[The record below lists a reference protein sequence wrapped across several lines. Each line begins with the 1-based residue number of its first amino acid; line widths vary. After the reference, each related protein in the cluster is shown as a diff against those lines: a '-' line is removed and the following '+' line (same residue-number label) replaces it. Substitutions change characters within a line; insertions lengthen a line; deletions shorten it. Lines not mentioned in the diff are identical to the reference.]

1 MIEKEWCF
9 KKWMAVCIPFIFR
22 KLISKFNFFFPFL
35 SPTPKK
41 ESEKKLLRD
50 TEREKQF
57 FIFFASVVKLAVVGT
72 KDDGED
78 GDIINI
84 AGSLFVV

>member
-1 MIEKEWCF
+1 MH
-9 KKWMAVCIPFIFR
+9 PFY
-22 KLISKFNFFFPFL
+22 ISQAHLKIQFFFPFL

-50 TEREKQF
+50 TERRKQF
-57 FIFFASVVKLAVVGT
+57 FFIFASVVKLAVVGI